1 MQSPTGG
8 PVAEAAEGLC
18 AADLESEWPF
28 GTEDELE
35 EIAALLKEARRLPPE
50 DLDREFHRLF
60 VGPRR
65 LDAPPWGSVYLDSES
80 VVFGDSCME
89 LARWMRANGIALHE
103 GESREPT
110 DQIGRMLVLLGWMC
124 ENEPSL
130 VDDYLRLHLL
140 TWAPRYFE
148 RLEAAADGPFYRA
161 VAELSALTLRGV
173 AEQRGLTAEDRDRGF
188 DAL

>member
-1 MQSPTGG
+1 MPST
-8 PVAEAAEGLC
+8 
-18 AADLESEWPF
+18 
-28 GTEDELE
+28 T
-35 EIAALLKEARRLPPE
+35 
-50 DLDREFHRLF
+50 LF
-60 VGPRR
+60 RP
-65 LDAPPWGSVYLDSES
+65 
-80 VVFGDSCME
+80 
-89 LARWMRANGIALHE
+89 
-103 GESREPT
+103 PT